1 MPACLRTIEP
11 GPAHLRY
18 QFGKEF
24 GLIFRQRN
32 NLDEAC
38 TRDTA
43 NEAEIEA
50 NLESLLERWRNIPS
64 LCLRSEMHKQIQNLQ
79 EHMKKGCLSG
89 NPLGFGTEKN
99 EQIHQ
104 LLNCSLLT
112 RATRILKALAVA
124 LLTVLFYR
132 ISCKAPSNMNHK
144 CNTRVQC
151 IQPPWRNVASTG
163 ETMWSPFMT
172 ESTPLTVD
180 AACQSGNET
189 TRNLRKGIESSSP
202 ELLIVEDINDVC
214 AETVEQCIMFQFPP
228 RISSTAYIPITAIN
242 LTIRKICYSL
252 QTTQMV

>member
-1 MPACLRTIEP
+1 
-11 GPAHLRY
+11 
-18 QFGKEF
+18 
-24 GLIFRQRN
+24 
-32 NLDEAC
+32 
-38 TRDTA
+38 
-43 NEAEIEA
+43 
-50 NLESLLERWRNIPS
+50 
-64 LCLRSEMHKQIQNLQ
+64 
-79 EHMKKGCLSG
+79 MKKGCLSG

-252 QTTQMV
+252 QTTQMVCADNSDFSSLADTTITEHQVRLHSSWQPLIALSTPRLKMVIAHFAVLSY